1 MNKDHDILTDEQR
14 LNLFLE
20 RERKKNVM
28 LLKRYYP
35 KLGGEDIEGI
45 YQDACI
51 ALFTNIQSKKLTTFT
66 CLPTTYFTQICL
78 YKASKL
84 ARESKKIISF
94 NPEVKEH
101 NPDDDYDTNRLN
113 DLIDDNDSDL
123 KRESD
128 IIRALVKV
136 LPPPCEQI
144 LWTFYGKE
152 KKTMA
157 EIAQLVNYNNADTAK
172 AKKSQ
177 CLSKLK
183 KAISEAIKVSSK
195 DLDKHTFSSLS
206 SLIDSFKD
214 IKIEENEE
222 E

>member
-144 LWTFYGKE
+144 LWAFYGKE

-195 DLDKHTFSSLS
+195 DLDKHTFSSL
-206 SLIDSFKD
+206 
-214 IKIEENEE
+214 
-222 E
+222 